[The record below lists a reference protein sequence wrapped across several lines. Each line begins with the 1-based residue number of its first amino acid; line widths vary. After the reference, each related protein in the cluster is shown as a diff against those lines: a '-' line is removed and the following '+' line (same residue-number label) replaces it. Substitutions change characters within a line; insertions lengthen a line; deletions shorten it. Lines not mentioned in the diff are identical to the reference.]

1 MKKTKVLETVQL
13 MPEDVNLDEL
23 IEKLIFI
30 EKVEQGI
37 EQGEAG
43 KVVPHEQV
51 KEMVKIIWSELAI
64 DDLRSIHY

>member
-1 MKKTKVLETVQL
+1 MKKNKVLETVQL
-13 MPEDVNLDEL
+13 MPENFNLDEL

-51 KEMVKIIWSELAI
+51 KEIVKKW
-64 DDLRSIHY
+64 

>member
-1 MKKTKVLETVQL
+1 MRKNKVLETVQR
-13 MPEDVNLDEL
+13 MPEDFNLDEL

-43 KVVPHEQV
+43 RIVPHEQV
-51 KEMVKIIWSELAI
+51 KEIVKKW
-64 DDLRSIHY
+64 